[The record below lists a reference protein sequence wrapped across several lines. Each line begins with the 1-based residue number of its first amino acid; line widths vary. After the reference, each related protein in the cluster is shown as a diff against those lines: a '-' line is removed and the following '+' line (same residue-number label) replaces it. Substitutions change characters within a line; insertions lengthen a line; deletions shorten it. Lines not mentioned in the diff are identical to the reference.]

1 MSALFL
7 LICLLVLVSVWASLV
22 TYSFFWYE
30 NAWRARLTADQGSN
44 LRSMVLAGLLS
55 SVASVFF
62 IMASYPLGMIRRLW
76 SPKDISAARPVIILA
91 HGLYHNPSAWLLFRR
106 GLRKAGFKNIFVMN
120 YGSFFTSFEKTLKKF
135 EDFVADAR
143 RAAPNQP
150 VYLIGHSLGGL
161 LARVYAER
169 SKGSAIPAAVITL
182 GSPHQGSKIAA
193 FGLGKLASSLIYRG
207 PLFAEIE
214 AGPARLPCTGVA
226 MFSPVDNMV
235 LPPEAMRAPYPGWV
249 YFETDPLSHTA
260 MLYSKSTVK
269 KVVEVLQDEMDQ
281 RRSWRRGEGIPLSAQ
296 RV

>member
-1 MSALFL
+1 MRS
-7 LICLLVLVSVWASLV
+7 IVL
-22 TYSFFWYE
+22 T
-30 NAWRARLTADQGSN
+30 
-44 LRSMVLAGLLS
+44 GLLS
-55 SVASVFF
+55 SVASVLF
-62 IMASYPLGMIRRLW
+62 IMTFYPLGMIRRLW
-76 SPKDISAARPVIILA
+76 SPKDISAGRPIIILA

-106 GLRKAGFKNIFVMN
+106 RLRKAGFKNIFVMN

-135 EDFVADAR
+135 EDFVAEAR

-169 SKGSAIPAAVITL
+169 SKGSTIPAAVITL

-226 MFSPVDNMV
+226 MFSPIDNMV
-235 LPPEAMRAPYPGWV
+235 FPPEAMRVPYPGWV

-269 KVVEVLQDEMDQ
+269 KVVEVLQDEIDQ
-281 RRSWRRGEGIPLSAQ
+281 RRSWRRGEYEMRRAANTG
-296 RV
+296 